1 VNRTAVRGPDG
12 IAIPPCQDA
21 PHAREEDDRP
31 VKQET
36 DPSSLSAAKAEK
48 PASAQAVLQSA
59 TGSSGSAPLPSPAPH
74 GSAQVRSMKDRVLFV
89 DDDPDQCELIA
100 SNLTRQGF
108 VVRTTTSVTEAL
120 SLLASEVFDVVLT
133 DIGLDEMSGLDL
145 CERILGIK
153 PDTVVIVVTAQATME
168 SAIEAMRVG
177 AFDFLVKP
185 VDSKLLALSV
195 ARALKHR
202 RLTEEVKLLRENAG
216 RVAPGTLIGE
226 SPSMKRV
233 YDLLHRVAA
242 SDASVLIH
250 GETGTGK
257 ELIARAIHSLSPRK
271 SGPFTAINCAAVPP
285 TLLESELFGHARG
298 AFTDAKTSRHGLF
311 VEATGGT
318 LFLDEIGEMPMEVQ
332 PKLLRALQE
341 RKVRPVGE
349 STEVHFDARL
359 VVATNRDLESA
370 VYEKRF
376 REDLFYRINVVK
388 IELPPL
394 RERGSDVL
402 ALATHF
408 LDKFAKQTGKP
419 SLSLSVQ
426 VAERL
431 TSYDWPGNVR
441 ELENCIERAVAL
453 SRFDQIVVED
463 LPEKIRAY
471 RTDRFVV
478 AADDPIDVVTMDELE
493 RRYLLR
499 VLKLVGGN
507 KSRAAQMLGLDR
519 RTLYRKLERYE
530 EAAKNGHAGAAHASS
545 SSSSSSST

>member
-1 VNRTAVRGPDG
+1 MTAFFPHNERYDNGGGGVRT
-12 IAIPPCQDA
+12 PP
-21 PHAREEDDRP
+21 P
-31 VKQET
+31 
-36 DPSSLSAAKAEK
+36 
-48 PASAQAVLQSA
+48 SAQEALPTVGTPSAGAPPSA
-59 TGSSGSAPLPSPAPH
+59 TPGVPS
-74 GSAQVRSMKDRVLFV
+74 QVRSMKDRVLFV

-100 SNLTRQGF
+100 ATLTRQGF
-108 VVRTTTSVTEAL
+108 VARTTTSVNEAL
-120 SLLASEVFDVVLT
+120 NLLTTEVFDVVLT

-153 PDTVVIVVTAQATME
+153 PDTVVIVVTGQATME
-168 SAIEAMRVG
+168 SAIESMRVG

-185 VDSKLLALSV
+185 VDPKLLALSV

-202 RLTEEVKLLRENAG
+202 RLTEEVKTLRESTG
-216 RVAPGTLIGE
+216 RVAPGALIGE

-257 ELIARAIHSLSPRK
+257 ELIARAIHSQSPRK
-271 SGPFTAINCAAVPP
+271 SGPFVAINCAAVPP

-402 ALATHF
+402 ALSSHF
-408 LDKFAKQTGKP
+408 LDKFAKQSGKP
-419 SLSLSVQ
+419 TLSLSVQ
-426 VAERL
+426 AAERL

-441 ELENCIERAVAL
+441 ELENCMERAVAL

-530 EAAKNGHAGAAHASS
+530 EASKNGGARAVGAGSSPSSPPSS
-545 SSSSSSST
+545 SS